1 MIQELPLSDRLSL
14 IHDPF
19 RGEGKTVGMAK
30 GLFLCYRDEVY
41 AGESAGFGL
50 PVWKTG
56 RQTFFPTLATARRL
70 DRIVFEKVY
79 RLDRVVR
86 WHLLGIRTPRI
97 FSTGLEKITRGY
109 MRQPGRQQFLLK
121 VRNALFALL
130 RMQSSM
136 VPGDS
141 QGECRVVY
149 EAEQDKVIVTV
160 DGRSLR
166 GIGELILL
174 NEVTGSPFSRL
185 RIGSSILEGEN
196 IPAWRP
202 CPFSSILENP
212 AAGIGFSITSA
223 KRQMPLHGDLA
234 GGREVGQGLNWAGL
248 ELTPDLRQFSYGI
261 TFFRE
266 KNA

>member
-1 MIQELPLSDRLSL
+1 MIQELPISDRLSL
-14 IHDPF
+14 IHDPSQ
-19 RGEGKTVGMAK
+19 GEGKSVDMAK
-30 GLFLCYRDEVY
+30 GLFLRYQDKVY

-50 PVWKTG
+50 PVWKTA
-56 RQTFFPTLATARRL
+56 RQTFFPTLATARRP
-70 DRIVFEKVY
+70 DRNVFEKVY

-86 WHLLGIRTPRI
+86 WHLFGIRTPRF
-97 FSTGLEKITRGY
+97 FSTGLEQLTRVY

-130 RMQSSM
+130 RMQSTM
-136 VPGDS
+136 MPDTS

-149 EAEQDKVIVTV
+149 EAQQGKVIVTV

-174 NEVTGSPFSRL
+174 NEVTGLPFSRL
-185 RIGSSILEGEN
+185 RIGGSILEGEN

-202 CPFSSILENP
+202 CPFSTILENP
-212 AAGIGFSITSA
+212 AAGIGFSITPA
-223 KRQMPLHGDLA
+223 EQQMPLHGDLA
-234 GGREVGQGLNWAGL
+234 SGREVGHGLNWAGL

-266 KNA
+266 TNA